1 MSERGKV
8 VIIGGG
14 FGGLSAV
21 FAAQRLHSHRV
32 DLMRTDRQNFHL
44 VQPLLYQVPTGS
56 RPVAQGRSRRSAIA
70 DLSLSAV
77 RAQAAFAVSMS
88 RLPIQSM
95 RHSHRGRKYK
105 LVT

>member
-1 MSERGKV
+1 MSEGGKA

-21 FAAQRLHSHRV
+21 SAAQRLNSHRMY
-32 DLMRTDRQNFHL
+32 LMRIDRRRYHL
-44 VQPLLYQVPTGS
+44 VQPLLYQVATGS

-77 RAQAAFAVSMS
+77 SCAGSFCSFHVASSDTIDA
-88 RLPIQSM
+88 
-95 RHSHRGRKYK
+95 
-105 LVT
+105 T